1 MTQTMTDQEMAELMG
16 GDPSNELDP
25 AWSEV
30 LESDPEIPADV
41 KEKLKTEPKAPED
54 VLLDDVA
61 NMADDV
67 LDEAMSPMMGE
78 PAQALDED
86 LDIAMDLPSDED
98 LLANELLPDVSVEEA
113 MLEESPI
120 EEVLEPAMDE
130 SVEEATDEMEVL
142 PEIPTEQSNSET
154 VFESSDED
162 VNAVC
167 EQAEQAVHS
176 MEEAINVSNEISDLA
191 TEALQAAQQATAL
204 ANAAATEKLDSASS
218 KQSIIERSFQA
229 MERALSV
236 VKSSGTP
243 IPDMSSVNFSELS
256 QTTERLSQKTNDLK
270 MKTAEMRAKL
280 DTLRNEGG
288 LNG

>member
-1 MTQTMTDQEMAELMG
+1 MTQTMTDEEMAELMG

-25 AWSEV
+25 AWGEV

-41 KEKLKTEPKAPED
+41 KEKLKSEPKAPED
-54 VLLDDVA
+54 ILLDDVA
-61 NMADDV
+61 GMADDV

-86 LDIAMDLPSDED
+86 LEVAMDLPADED
-98 LLANELLPDVSVEEA
+98 LLANESLPDVSVEEA
-113 MLEESPI
+113 MLEESSI
-120 EEVLEPAMDE
+120 EEVLEDPVDAVDE
-130 SVEEATDEMEVL
+130 L
-142 PEIPTEQSNSET
+142 PEMPAEESSDET
-154 VFESSDED
+154 VFESSDQD
-162 VNAVC
+162 VNDVC
-167 EQAEQAVHS
+167 EQAELAVHS

-236 VKSSGTP
+236 VKNSGTP
-243 IPDMSSVNFSELS
+243 MPDMSSVNFAELS
-256 QTTERLSQKTNDLK
+256 ETTERLSQKTNDLK